1 RTRVWTTRVPAKAAT
16 RQWHRLTSA
25 QHEVR
30 RQAGFARLL
39 VFGAHVLAGFGEGF
53 DRRVEVDAV
62 PGRDLV
68 SRDHER
74 DPGFHC
80 TEGAALDAG
89 YLHVAGYRVAGH
101 SEVVF
106 QRRLGRVLDHLGRA
120 FHDLSDERSG
130 HARGDAD
137 L

>member
-1 RTRVWTTRVPAKAAT
+1 MPDMQGKGAGMRKGVSGGNDGFKCVAAFARTRVWTTRVPAKAAT

-68 SRDHER
+68 SRDHE
-74 DPGFHC
+74 
-80 TEGAALDAG
+80 
-89 YLHVAGYRVAGH
+89 
-101 SEVVF
+101 
-106 QRRLGRVLDHLGRA
+106 
-120 FHDLSDERSG
+120 
-130 HARGDAD
+130 
-137 L
+137 